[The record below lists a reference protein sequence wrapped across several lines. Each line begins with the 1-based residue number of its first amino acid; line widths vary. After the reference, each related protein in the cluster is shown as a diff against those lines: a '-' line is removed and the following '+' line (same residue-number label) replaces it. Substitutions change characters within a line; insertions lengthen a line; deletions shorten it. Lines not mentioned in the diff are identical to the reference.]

1 MQLNYSEKLSDRR
14 KAHGAR
20 SVFGSWPGRADPG
33 QGAAKSLRLIGWCVS
48 LGLLFICSGCSTPK
62 KSNAAFGMPTGQ
74 SPGILATGDVVR
86 VSFTGAPELNQ
97 SQKVGT
103 DGKIS
108 LPIVGLVSAQGKT
121 LRTFQAELTQ
131 LYASQLQNSEVIVT
145 LDSTVIPVVVSG
157 AVQKPG
163 KIVFDKP
170 STVLEAI
177 MEAGGFAPE
186 ADLAKVAVIRVVN
199 GAHQSRIFDM
209 RGVMRGLPTPA
220 IYVGSG
226 DVIYVSEKL
235 INF

>member
-1 MQLNYSEKLSDRR
+1 MQLNYTQLSPDQREAR
-14 KAHGAR
+14 EAPWVFKMLFKRFFLMAGAPG
-20 SVFGSWPGRADPG
+20 SVISGCLALSFLLFFSGCTTNNKP
-33 QGAAKSLRLIGWCVS
+33 VTS
-48 LGLLFICSGCSTPK
+48 LGQP
-62 KSNAAFGMPTGQ
+62 PGQ
-74 SPGILATGDVVR
+74 SPGILAPGDVVK

-97 SQKVGT
+97 SQKIGT

-108 LPIVGLVSAQGKT
+108 LPLVGLVSAEGKT
-121 LRTFQAELTQ
+121 LRTFQAELTK

-145 LDSTVIPVVVSG
+145 LDSTVISVVVSG

-163 KIVFDKP
+163 KIVFDRP

-186 ADLAKVAVIRVVN
+186 ADLAKIAVIRIRK
-199 GAHQSRIFDM
+199 GEHESRIFDM
-209 RGVMRGLPTPA
+209 RGVMRGQPSPA
-220 IYVGSG
+220 IYVSSG